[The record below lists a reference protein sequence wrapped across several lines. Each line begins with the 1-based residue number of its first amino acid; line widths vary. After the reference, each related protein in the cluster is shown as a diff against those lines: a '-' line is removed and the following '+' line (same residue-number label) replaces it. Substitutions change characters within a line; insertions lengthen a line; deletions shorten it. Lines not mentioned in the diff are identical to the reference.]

1 MDTIELSKKFEE
13 IFVSK
18 EEEEYFLKWKEKRN
32 KENDKRTW
40 LQKNYENILLS
51 ILLFGGLLFIFYY
64 YHERSC

>member
-40 LQKNYENILLS
+40 LQKKCIGT
-51 ILLFGGLLFIFYY
+51 LF
-64 YHERSC
+64 